1 MSQRAHGQQFT
12 QDRNNVFKFTDAC
25 IFYGWIK
32 SELGQTF
39 HTNIFPRV
47 SMHYAATNLK
57 ASSALGEKGDKNRRE
72 QKKKK
77 KKKKLGERPQV
88 ASHEFNRSNKMN
100 V

>member
-12 QDRNNVFKFTDAC
+12 QDRNNVFKFTYAC

-47 SMHYAATNLK
+47 SIHKTATSLK
-57 ASSALGEKGDKNRRE
+57 PGSALGEKGDNRLRVTGSTE
-72 QKKKK
+72 VTK
-77 KKKKLGERPQV
+77 
-88 ASHEFNRSNKMN
+88 
-100 V
+100 

>member
-1 MSQRAHGQQFT
+1 M
-12 QDRNNVFKFTDAC
+12 FKFTYAC

-47 SMHYAATNLK
+47 SIHFAATSLK
-57 ASSALGEKGDKNRRE
+57 PGSALGEKGDKNRRE

-77 KKKKLGERPQV
+77 KKKKKIRRAAKGCESRV
-88 ASHEFNRSNKMN
+88 KKASNRSNKMN